1 MSNISVVNPLSAT
14 APVATSLAAA
24 AGTAAS
30 ATGAQIQDQFMK
42 MLVAQMQYQDPT
54 NPMDSSQM
62 TSQLAQINTVDGI
75 NQLNATMTAMSATLQ
90 TSQAYQAAG
99 LIGKTVMAPGSSFN
113 LTNSAASFGVQVP
126 TGGAS
131 SVAVNI
137 LNASGQV
144 VDSMNL
150 GSQGAGV
157 IPLSW
162 NGQDASGNTLPDG
175 AYTLQVIANS
185 GGVPVAVTGLTSAT
199 VKAVST
205 ASTGGAQLI
214 LSNNSTTTLSSVT
227 QIQ

>member
-1 MSNISVVNPLSAT
+1 MSNISVVNQSTAANSA
-14 APVATSLAAA
+14 ATTLAGA

-54 NPMDSSQM
+54 HPMDSSQM

-75 NQLNATMTAMSATLQ
+75 NKLNASMSAMSTSLQ

-99 LIGKTVMAPGSSFN
+99 LIGKTVMAPGSSFT
-113 LTNSAASFGVQVP
+113 LSNSAASFGVQLP
-126 TGGAS
+126 KGGAS

-137 LNASGQV
+137 LNSAGQV

-162 NGQDASGNTLPDG
+162 NGQDASGKTLPDG
-175 AYTLQVIANS
+175 VYTLQVIANT
-185 GGVPVAVTGLTSAT
+185 GGAPVAATGLTASR
-199 VKAVST
+199 VNAVST
-205 ASTGGAQLI
+205 AGSGGAQLI
-214 LSNNSTTTLSSVT
+214 LNNNTTTALSNVT

>member
-1 MSNISVVNPLSAT
+1 MSNISVVNTQS
-14 APVATSLAAA
+14 VATPAANSLAAA

-30 ATGAQIQDQFMK
+30 TTGAQIQDQFMK

>member
-1 MSNISVVNPLSAT
+1 MSNISVVNQSTAANPAT
-14 APVATSLAAA
+14 TSLAGAAGAA
-24 AGTAAS
+24 AST
-30 ATGAQIQDQFMK
+30 TGAQIQDQFMK

-54 NPMDSSQM
+54 HPMDSSQM

-75 NQLNATMTAMSATLQ
+75 NQLNTSMTAMSATLQ

-99 LIGKTVMAPGSSFN
+99 LIGKTVMAPGSSFTLSN
-113 LTNSAASFGVQVP
+113 GTASFGVQLP
-126 TGGAS
+126 KGGAS

-137 LNASGQV
+137 LNSAGQV

-162 NGQDASGNTLPDG
+162 NGQDAAGKTLPDG
-175 AYTLQVIANS
+175 IYNLQVIANT
-185 GGVPVAVTGLTSAT
+185 GGAPVAANGLTASK
-199 VKAVST
+199 VNAVST
-205 ASTGGAQLI
+205 AATGGAQLV
-214 LSNNSTTTLSSVT
+214 LSNNTTTALSNVT